1 VIKGGVMRRKGTV
14 VGLAALVVLLVV
26 GGVLV
31 AWRPGDAG
39 LIVGTVTT
47 DLYPSLLA
55 MDTRDGRA
63 IIGGASNG
71 PSAHMYVLDTRTARL
86 VRVGSLPQQS
96 MYSNL
101 GAPLYDDRTARAFV
115 VTQGYAVATLTAIS
129 ARSGQS
135 TQTSFTLPN
144 NGQVNAVAVDGRRG
158 RVFVLSTSGLSTY
171 VSTLDAASLRLLRT
185 ATVSDSA
192 LLVGNLSIE
201 ARGTPIVSDAGAGHV
216 FVGHIESN
224 SVGVLD
230 ATTGRLSRTTPLH
243 PRSNLIQ
250 GSYQTAIPILA
261 ARLGRVYVIDQKTGT
276 LTMLDAAS
284 GRLLGST
291 ATGPYAEPPVVD
303 ERDRRLYV
311 FHPNGGVSLLDAI
324 SGRVLRTLS
333 QLGGSWV
340 WGSPVVD
347 ERTGRVFF
355 SGTRGVVSMVD
366 GASGRL
372 LRTVNPGGG
381 FNHYSNI
388 TVDESSGRV
397 FVASAGYSP
406 AIGQTRQ
413 APANGSVSVLDG
425 YSGALLRTIRLD
437 TVPVTVDVDAR
448 NHRALVFNMGGG
460 TTGAPDPWGWIPSS
474 ARQRLPFLPRPRT
487 RTAPGSVTVL
497 DTSKL

>member
-1 VIKGGVMRRKGTV
+1 MRRKGTV

-26 GGVLV
+26 GGVLA

-47 DLYPSLLA
+47 DLYPSPLA

-63 IIGGASNG
+63 IIDGASNG
-71 PSAHMYVLDTRTARL
+71 PGAHLYVLDTRTARL
-86 VRVGSLPQQS
+86 VRVRSLPQQP
-96 MYSNL
+96 MYFNL
-101 GAPLYDDRTARAFV
+101 GAPLYDDQTARAFV
-115 VTQGYAVATLTAIS
+115 VTQGNAVATLIAIN

-135 TQTSFTLPN
+135 TQTSFTPPN
-144 NGQVNAVAVDGRRG
+144 NGQVNAVAVDGRSG

-171 VSTLDAASLRLLRT
+171 VSTFDAASLRLLG
-185 ATVSDSA
+185 AETVSDSA
-192 LLVGNLSIE
+192 LLFGNLSTGTS
-201 ARGTPIVSDAGAGHV
+201 GTPIVPDAGAGRV
-216 FVGHIESN
+216 FVGHTESN

-230 ATTGRLSRTTPLH
+230 ATTGRLLRTTALH
-243 PRSNLIQ
+243 PRSNLVQ
-250 GSYQTAIPILA
+250 GSYQTVSPILA
-261 ARLGRVYVIDQKTGT
+261 ARLGRVYVIDQKTGA

-291 ATGPYAEPPVVD
+291 VTGPSAWPPVVVD
-303 ERDRRLYV
+303 EHDRRLYV

-333 QLGGSWV
+333 QPGGQ

-347 ERTGRVFF
+347 ERTGRIFF
-355 SGTRGVVSMVD
+355 DGAGGVMRVVD
-366 GASGRL
+366 GANGRL
-372 LRTVNPGGG
+372 LRTVSLGAG
-381 FNHYSNI
+381 FVRYNHI

-397 FVASAGYSP
+397 FVASAGFSP
-406 AIGQTRQ
+406 TTGQTR
-413 APANGSVSVLDG
+413 PMPVNGSVSVLDG

-437 TVPVTVDVDAR
+437 AAPDIVAVDAR

-474 ARQRLPFLPRPRT
+474 ARRRLPFLPRPRT

-497 DTSKL
+497 DISKL